1 MATHNK
7 AGTQPQIA
15 PAVIGP
21 TIGAP
26 PAILE
31 K

>member
-1 MATHNK
+1 MAIQSN
-7 AGTQPQIA
+7 AGTQPQTT

-26 PAILE
+26 PAIDE
-31 K
+31 